1 MHPMK
6 PLLSIPLAYY
16 MSVLENGASAHNTCA
31 IYDPFDD
38 ITAYHSISTVTQHEH
53 ISAMV
58 TPRDSYTPIYLSIPS
73 SCDAKEA

>member
-6 PLLSIPLAYY
+6 PLLSIPLAYQGT
-16 MSVLENGASAHNTCA
+16 MLEDGASASNTCA

-38 ITAYHSISTVTQHEH
+38 ITAYHSINTATQHEH

-58 TPRDSYTPIYLSIPS
+58 TPRD
-73 SCDAKEA
+73 

>member
-6 PLLSIPLAYY
+6 PLLTIPLAHHIP
-16 MSVLENGASAHNTCA
+16 VLENGASASNTCA

-38 ITAYHSISTVTQHEH
+38 ITAYHSINTATQHEH

-58 TPRDSYTPIYLSIPS
+58 TPRD
-73 SCDAKEA
+73 